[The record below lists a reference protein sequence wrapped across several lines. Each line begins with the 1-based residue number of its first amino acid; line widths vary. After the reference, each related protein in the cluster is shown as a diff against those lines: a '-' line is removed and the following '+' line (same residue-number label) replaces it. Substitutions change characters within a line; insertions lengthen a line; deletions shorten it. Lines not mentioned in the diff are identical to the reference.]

1 VTIYR
6 LFFANSPAHDSG
18 GRVDCVVGFWE
29 RSLLFDKKRRCI
41 ASTTT
46 VVAAESVHGRHVCAR
61 GDGRRPFEPPA
72 GVVVA
77 IPARQTEPKIPYSTA
92 MSVCVVWPGLI
103 TVHLLH
109 HAWSVPYC
117 PNPAQ
122 ILWLQGKSRAD
133 FSPTGFLMLLYLLTY
148 SQPNLAHLEPSCTA
162 RITI

>member
-92 MSVCVVWPGLI
+92 MSVCGLTWFDHRPPTPPCMVSSLLPKPGADSL
-103 TVHLLH
+103 T
-109 HAWSVPYC
+109 
-117 PNPAQ
+117 
-122 ILWLQGKSRAD
+122 SREVT
-133 FSPTGFLMLLYLLTY
+133 S
-148 SQPNLAHLEPSCTA
+148 
-162 RITI
+162 